1 MKELFENW
9 NKFVLNESSLSRLHK
24 HISEHDT
31 AIITAFR
38 NDPAD
43 ASDCSGEASVP
54 SDEQD
59 ALQINK
65 ERNRELKAAL
75 LRKGYGVTRVDGSY
89 IEDFGDVDKQKEVS
103 EESFFVVNLKDAA
116 DFNSTVAELG
126 KMFCQDSVLIIPQGG
141 SDAYLLGTNN
151 SWPGL
156 GVKEPVGGFTGGKE
170 AEFMSRVRKRPFIFK
185 EVNEQ
190 EKYSD
195 LGKNAKWA
203 VAKIAER
210 VWNRQVVENKITAT
224 IKAKEEGMPCPAP
237 TQDLELNT
245 KNRDA
250 AIQAEH
256 IQYGPL
262 NVDEP
267 GDYWKDIAEYWNTT
281 EEAAQKSLCG
291 NCVAFDIS
299 PRMDECMPGEVSDKD
314 GRLGYCWMHHFKC
327 HSARSCRTWAKGG
340 PITEDKVSYDWQE
353 RSQSS
358 MEEEKKKKDDRCTRI
373 AKRKYDVWPS
383 AYASGA
389 VVRCRK
395 GKIWKGV
402 KEDIEKIVREEVEA
416 FLAESGKCQKG
427 YKTHPTQKTKEMYG
441 KTYRNCIKAEENEL
455 TEEELEEKKKAKTD
469 YSKEKESGLHGW
481 FSRQGGK
488 SKSKGWV
495 DCNTCR
501 TDKKTGRK
509 TCKSCGRKEGEK
521 RAKYPSCRPTPSA
534 CGTKGKGKKWGKKK

>member
-1 MKELFENW
+1 MKLILENW
-9 NKFVLNESSLSRLHK
+9 TKFVLNESSLSRLHK

-38 NDPAD
+38 NDPID
-43 ASDCSGEASVP
+43 ASDCAGNATAP

-141 SDAYLLGTNN
+141 DDAYLLGTNN

-250 AIQAEH
+250 AIKAEH

-267 GDYWKDIAEYWNTT
+267 GDYWKGIAEHWNTT
-281 EEAAQKSLCG
+281 EEAAKKSLCG

-327 HSARSCRTWAKGG
+327 FSARTCRTWAKGG
-340 PITEDKVSYDWQE
+340 PITEDKVSYDWQDKDKD
-353 RSQSS
+353 S

-389 VVRCRK
+389 VVKCRQ

-402 KEDIEKIVREEVEA
+402 KEDIEKIVREEVDA
-416 FLAESGKCQKG
+416 FLAE
-427 YKTHPTQKTKEMYG
+427 KE
-441 KTYRNCIKAEENEL
+441 
-455 TEEELEEKKKAKTD
+455 AKTD

-488 SKSKGWV
+488 GKSKGWV

-521 RAKYPSCRPTPSA
+521 RAKYPSCRPTPAA
-534 CGTKGKGKKWGKKK
+534 CGTKGKGSKWGKKK